1 MLVLVASNTTVSDNS
16 DSAHFTSGEKL
27 LLMLTKPDFHMK
39 FYAWDAAHRKSDKL

>member
-1 MLVLVASNTTVSDNS
+1 MLVLVASNTICDNS
-16 DSAHFTSGEKL
+16 DSAYFTSGEKL